1 VRCWGDRDFKFVR
14 LCSCS
19 AALLTVQ
26 NRLRYG
32 FAQFELC
39 ADFLECG
46 GESFDLLLQVRVSR
60 YKPSNSHFLF
70 LVFLQCSLRNSL
82 SNIAFTA
89 S

>member
-1 VRCWGDRDFKFVR
+1 M
-14 LCSCS
+14 
-19 AALLTVQ
+19 
-26 NRLRYG
+26 RYG

-46 GESFDLLLQVRVSR
+46 GESFDLLLLVSVSR